1 MKQRG
6 ILVLIL
12 LNAMLV
18 LALAWM
24 WVDTSGRLRN
34 VHWQAPAPVQPDF
47 SQVLSMSSRRNAG
60 DMQQFI
66 ATLDRPLFAPNRRPP
81 PKGAAEGV
89 PDPLANIQLLGVF
102 VSGDAGGIIAKVD
115 GKNRRVR
122 INETVGP
129 WTLKSIQDRE
139 VSFARDGETRV
150 LRLAPARGA
159 SLLTQP
165 AP

>member
-6 ILVLIL
+6 ILVLIVLNVAL
-12 LNAMLV
+12 L

-24 WVDTSGRLRN
+24 WVDSSGRLRN

-47 SQVLSMSSRRNAG
+47 SSLVAMSSRRNAA

-66 ATLDRPLFAPNRRPP
+66 ATLDRPLFAPNRRPA

-89 PDPLANIQLLGVF
+89 PDPMANIQLLGVF
-102 VSGDAGGIIAKVD
+102 SSGDSGGIIAKVD
-115 GKNRRVR
+115 GKSRRVR
-122 INETVGP
+122 INETIGP